1 MTGRGPRGW
10 LRPAALMCAVVVAG
24 EAHAQGVRFG
34 QNRIV
39 VTANPSRLPADGQ
52 TPTRIRIEVRD
63 QSNNPVPD
71 GTEVV
76 VSTNTGDLISDT
88 GAKQTTMTVRT
99 DGGYALVSLTSR
111 EPGTAT
117 VRVQYRDSRNQVLVE
132 FIPLGERGRAR
143 SMVVHVEG
151 GWVGYSSD
159 LLLMEARGPAELR
172 YRGLQ
177 IRADCL
183 QVEPQALRVRAYGV
197 KLKRNNVELE
207 GEEVYLS
214 LTSMKG
220 VLRRFGAEGV
230 EETQFNA
237 FTLKPTQTEE
247 PLPENAFRQDT
258 REGRVWLVAKSI
270 ALFPGEKIVLRSATL
285 HVDGH
290 KILRYPPFWVIA
302 FEGYQGSSNSNFV
315 SFDSSGG
322 LAIDFPFFFSVTDT
336 STGAV
341 KIQRGATSGSV
352 MARQGWSLA
361 LEQTYEQPG
370 QDARGVLTIAGLPRS
385 NWGIEFHDIRK
396 ILGGAD
402 SSLSIAS
409 PDHKNLFT
417 DFSVF
422 KYGKAGNLGV
432 QAHFDR
438 DSHTGN
444 LSYGVGG
451 DFYSTGS
458 PIGRDVSFRWGS
470 GIDAA
475 RAPTIDRNFVFEHK
489 SAAFL
494 DFRSW
499 QASRSTSVL
508 PALSDVVTWDTE
520 GHVSNVAQ
528 AQVTLNQRIG
538 QGVNVSLRYGL
549 QQFSGRTRYVTLD
562 TQEGPSHQVSLNVSA
577 FASRHW
583 DAMVNTNW
591 DMTEGT
597 LYAFGSLNYRPWR
610 RWRFGL
616 VSSYYRYPGMSFED
630 MEISVNRTIWGREV
644 GVRYSTADGHFSL
657 QMGAF
662 SF

>member
-1 MTGRGPRGW
+1 MIGRDRRGW
-10 LRPAALMCAVVVAG
+10 LLPTALVLAVIVAG
-24 EAHAQGVRFG
+24 KARGQGVRFG

-39 VTANPSRLPADGQ
+39 VTANPARLPADGQ

-71 GTEVV
+71 GTEVI
-76 VSTNTGDLISDT
+76 VSTDTGDLISDT

-99 DGGYALVSLTSR
+99 DGGYALVSLTSQ

-132 FIPLGERGRAR
+132 FVPLGEKGRPQ
-143 SMVVHVEG
+143 SMVVHFEG

-159 LLLMEARGPAELR
+159 LVLMEARGPAELR

-177 IRADCL
+177 IRADLL

-197 KLKRNNVELE
+197 KLKRGTAELE

-220 VLRRFGAEGV
+220 VLRRFGPEGV
-230 EETQFNA
+230 EEVHFNA
-237 FTLKPTQTEE
+237 FTLKPSQVEE

-258 REGRVWLVAKSI
+258 REGRVWLVAKAI
-270 ALFPGEKIVLRSATL
+270 ALFPGEKIVLRGASL

-302 FEGYQGSSNSNFV
+302 FEGFQGSSNSNFV

-336 STGAV
+336 STSAV

-370 QDARGVLTIAGLPRS
+370 QDARGVFTIAGLPRS
-385 NWGIEFHDIRK
+385 NWGVLFQDNRK
-396 ILGGAD
+396 VLGGAD
-402 SSLSIAS
+402 SSVSIAS
-409 PDHKNLFT
+409 PDHKNVFT
-417 DFSVF
+417 DLSVF
-422 KYGKAGNLGV
+422 KYGKAGNVGA

-438 DSHTGN
+438 DNRTGK
-444 LSYGVGG
+444 LSYGLGG
-451 DFYSTGS
+451 DFYSTSS
-458 PIGRDVSFRWGS
+458 PLGGGVSYRWGS
-470 GIDAA
+470 GFDAA
-475 RAPTIDRNFVFEHK
+475 RDPTVDRSFVLEHK

-494 DFRSW
+494 DFKGWRPSP
-499 QASRSTSVL
+499 STSVL
-508 PALSDVVTWDTE
+508 PALSDVLTWDTE
-520 GHVSNVAQ
+520 GHVSNAAR
-528 AQVTLNQRIG
+528 AQVTLNQGLG
-538 QGVNVSLRYGL
+538 QGLSVNLRYSVQHLAG
-549 QQFSGRTRYVTLD
+549 QSRYATLD
-562 TQEGPSHQVSLNVSA
+562 TQEGFSHQVSLNVSA

-583 DAMVNTNW
+583 DAMLNTNW

-597 LYAFGSLNYRPWR
+597 LYAFGSANYRPWR

-616 VSSYYRYPGMSFED
+616 VTSYYRYPGMSFD
-630 MEISVNRTIWGREV
+630 DFEISANRTIWGREV
-644 GVRYSTADGHFSL
+644 GVGYSTSDGHFSL
-657 QMGAF
+657 QMGGF
-662 SF
+662 NF